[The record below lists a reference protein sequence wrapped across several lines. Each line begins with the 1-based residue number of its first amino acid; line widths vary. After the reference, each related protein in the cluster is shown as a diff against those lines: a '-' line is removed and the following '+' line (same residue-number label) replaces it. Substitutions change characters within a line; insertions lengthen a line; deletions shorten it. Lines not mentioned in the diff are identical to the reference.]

1 MKSYKVSFIRLMYI
15 YASLVELLTS
25 ESDVYTG
32 YIYILLAYN
41 APDTFMSSVSPTGY
55 YVSFALMVFMPPL
68 SKA

>member
-1 MKSYKVSFIRLMYI
+1 MRLMYI
-15 YASLVELLTS
+15 YASLVELLTA

-32 YIYILLAYN
+32 YINILLAYN

-55 YVSFALMVFMPPL
+55 CVSLALTVFMPPL